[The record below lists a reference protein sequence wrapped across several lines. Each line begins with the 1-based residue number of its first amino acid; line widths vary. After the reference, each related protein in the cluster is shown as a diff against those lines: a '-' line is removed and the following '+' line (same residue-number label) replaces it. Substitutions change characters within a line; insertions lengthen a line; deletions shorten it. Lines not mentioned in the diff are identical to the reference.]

1 MRISRPVSSPS
12 SPMRMV
18 LQLAND
24 DDAPGLVR
32 LREAVNARL
41 AEEFGR
47 GFWCTELSEHGALSA
62 VRGAQVYVARHRG
75 GIVATLALTARKPWA
90 IHLGCFEPRQRP
102 FYLTNM
108 AVHPEFQRLGLGRE
122 AIAEAQRITLAA
134 GGDAIRLD
142 AYDVPAG
149 AGLFYEKCGFTEVG
163 RAVYRT
169 APLIY
174 YEMALNGSK

>member
-1 MRISRPVSSPS
+1 MLIQ
-12 SPMRMV
+12 

-41 AEEFGR
+41 AEEFGD
-47 GFWCTELSEHGALSA
+47 GYWCMGLSERAALSA
-62 VRGAQVYVARHRG
+62 VRGTQVYVARSRG
-75 GIVATLALTARKPWA
+75 EIAATLTLAARKPWS
-90 IHLGCFEPRQRP
+90 ISLSCFEPRQRP

-108 AVHPEFQRLGLGRE
+108 AVHPDLQRQRAGRE
-122 AIAEAQRITLAA
+122 AIQEARRIALAG

-149 AGLFYEKCGFTEVG
+149 AGPFYAKCGFREVG
-163 RAVYRT
+163 RAVYRMT
-169 APLIY
+169 PLIY
-174 YEMALNGSK
+174 YEMVLNGVK